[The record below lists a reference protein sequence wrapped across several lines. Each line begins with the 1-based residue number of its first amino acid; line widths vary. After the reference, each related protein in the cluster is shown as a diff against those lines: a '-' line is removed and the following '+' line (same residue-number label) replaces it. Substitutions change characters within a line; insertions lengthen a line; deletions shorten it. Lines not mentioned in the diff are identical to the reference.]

1 LLGEQSRYC
10 AEFLRHGLHGALH
23 PPHHAGSTRMSS
35 RMPCIS
41 VSWRCADFRRP
52 VLAPSDE
59 TQAGADHAFDQR
71 RAVNPQLRPAASLW

>member
-1 LLGEQSRYC
+1 
-10 AEFLRHGLHGALH
+10 
-23 PPHHAGSTRMSS
+23 MSS